1 MMYLDAWYTADAK
14 CGHQSL
20 CSQTWLLSDSELSSW
35 TDVFSMPHISAS
47 PRIAPHQGESSWLAI
62 TLDKISSAAISTFPK
77 SLVTILK
84 NSLSPW
90 EPDYSQRAAHSPYP
104 SSHTPNSFKDQPSK
118 TVDKG
123 LLSYT
128 RDTYMVLHL
137 PLLKLLPVAP
147 GRSTGSG
154 EALSCQTDPLVL
166 NHSYSISLLSI
177 I

>member
-1 MMYLDAWYTADAK
+1 MPAIQQMLSV
-14 CGHQSL
+14 GINPSVP
-20 CSQTWLLSDSELSSW
+20 QTWLLSNSELSSW
-35 TDVFSMPHISAS
+35 TDVFSMPHISSS
-47 PRIAPHQGESSWLAI
+47 PRIPPHQGETSWLAV

-90 EPDYSQRAAHSPYP
+90 EPDYSQRAAHSPDP
-104 SSHTPNSFKDQPSK
+104 SSHIPSSFKGQPSK

-147 GRSTGSG
+147 GRSTGPG
-154 EALSCQTDPLVL
+154 EALSYQADALVL
-166 NHSYSISLLSI
+166 NHSYSISLLSNI
-177 I
+177 